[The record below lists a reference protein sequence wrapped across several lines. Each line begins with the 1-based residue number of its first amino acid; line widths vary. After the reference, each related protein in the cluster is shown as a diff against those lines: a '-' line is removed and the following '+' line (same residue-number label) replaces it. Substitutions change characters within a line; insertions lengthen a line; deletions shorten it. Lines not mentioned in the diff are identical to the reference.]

1 MPALSRL
8 WSILVR
14 NRTRL
19 IALLLI
25 VSFLTPQPANAQFGF
40 LIGLINI
47 VTSGMNTLNNVM
59 TSVNNALRNVIG
71 PILQQINSIMTAAQQ
86 IMGAIF
92 DFQRNVIYPQ
102 QAIDR
107 ARALV
112 GQVQGIYATIRGIWN
127 VIVRSATLPNPRQLE
142 AVLLSRDAGQIGAVG
157 GNFSAVYTPLPTATE
172 AHPAQRDLIDSS
184 DAAAQAAMK
193 RAIAAD
199 AIADQE
205 LAAAEQMMTA
215 LQSTAPGTAEMIGA
229 QAGAWLVRSH
239 AYTQQAM
246 AELMRIRTI
255 ELAAQS
261 ARMKESARFTRETR
275 KKLTELNK

>member
-1 MPALSRL
+1 M
-8 WSILVR
+8 
-14 NRTRL
+14 
-19 IALLLI
+19 I
-25 VSFLTPQPANAQFGF
+25 VSFFAPQPANAQFGF
-40 LIGLINI
+40 LLGLINI

-112 GQVQGIYATIRGIWN
+112 GQVQGIYAAIRGIWN

-142 AVLLSRDAGQIGAVG
+142 SVLLSRDAGQIGSVG
-157 GNFSAVYTPLPTATE
+157 GNFSAVYTPLPAATE

-193 RAIAAD
+193 RAIAID

-229 QAGAWLVRSH
+229 QAGAWLVRSN
-239 AYTQQAM
+239 AYTQQAL

-275 KKLTELNK
+275 NKLTELNK